1 MQCKTLKR
9 EKIVSHRIYGAFYRR
24 NLCSPV
30 DEKEMR
36 KAHKRTRA
44 QWNNGEK
51 LLSIHNENWNWSHF
65 SQWIDSEI
73 CERTNEVFLD
83 CQNETQSCMPCT
95 HVSRFIWFNVSFF
108 PLLLLHSALVC
119 CWKLLDF
126 ETTIHRVL
134 ANGSSR
140 GGNGTSNSQNRNDNK
155 RKWNFNFILLFSLS
169 FLSLFRCFEIFF
181 HATMNIKLMLR
192 CLQRRETSTRRDNN
206 SNN

>member
-1 MQCKTLKR
+1 M
-9 EKIVSHRIYGAFYRR
+9 YGAFYRR

-95 HVSRFIWFNVSFF
+95 HVSRFIWFNVSLF

-155 RKWNFNFILLFSLS
+155 RKWNFNFILLFFSLVPFFVS
-169 FLSLFRCFEIFF
+169 MFRNLFSCNDEHRIDVALSSKTWNFYKARQQQQQLTHRWKAINVN
-181 HATMNIKLMLR
+181 ALK
-192 CLQRRETSTRRDNN
+192 
-206 SNN
+206 